1 MRAPKHRLKAI
12 SGVTGL
18 VIAAALAS
26 SSALAAGPGG
36 ATPPGSEPKLVADGH
51 YVNPFAVGGW
61 SASRTDMGVD
71 YMPIGRQSVVAI
83 GAAKILGSSNHSS
96 WPGGGFLWYRLL
108 NGDHAGA
115 VVYVA
120 EHLKGLAPAGT
131 RVRAGQQ
138 IATALPGYPWTEW
151 GWATAAGQPRALRCY
166 REGMETNAG
175 KEMARFL
182 DSLGAKPLRRLEPGP
197 TWPSG
202 LPC

>member
-1 MRAPKHRLKAI
+1 LRAPTQRLKAI
-12 SGVTGL
+12 AGVIGL
-18 VIAAALAS
+18 VVAVAPSTALAT
-26 SSALAAGPGG
+26 GTGG
-36 ATPPGSEPKLVADGH
+36 AAPPGLGPKLVADGH
-51 YVNPFAVGGW
+51 YVNPFAAGRW

-71 YMPIGRQSVVAI
+71 YMPIGRQPVVAI
-83 GAAKILGSSNHSS
+83 GAAKILGSSNHSH

-108 NGDHAGA
+108 NGDHAGSI
-115 VVYVA
+115 VYVA
-120 EHLKGLAPAGT
+120 EHLRGLAPAGT

-166 REGMETNAG
+166 HEGMETNSG

-182 DSLGAKPLRRLEPGP
+182 DSLGAKPLRRLDPGP

-202 LPC
+202 RPC

>member
-1 MRAPKHRLKAI
+1 
-12 SGVTGL
+12 
-18 VIAAALAS
+18 
-26 SSALAAGPGG
+26 
-36 ATPPGSEPKLVADGH
+36 
-51 YVNPFAVGGW
+51 
-61 SASRTDMGVD
+61 
-71 YMPIGRQSVVAI
+71 MPIGRQSVVAI

-166 REGMETNAG
+166 RRAMRKRQHA
-175 KEMARFL
+175 
-182 DSLGAKPLRRLEPGP
+182 DGALRRLYSAQPLRRQTGR
-197 TWPSG
+197 G
-202 LPC
+202 